1 MLTNS
6 QTPNKDFFSCNS
18 SWTSIICNFN
28 DSRQNI
34 LREKYIL
41 IKDYLMDD
49 ITDNICK
56 YIYIYNI

>member
-6 QTPNKDFFSCNS
+6 QTPNKDFNS